1 MQNTTMEA
9 PELSTLDLGITEL
22 EPMEAP
28 GFWDTAGGFVAG
40 TVVGGAVVGGGVYGG
55 IVLGATIT

>member
-1 MQNTTMEA
+1 MQNITMEA
-9 PELSTLDLGITEL
+9 RELSTLDLGITEL

-40 TVVGGAVVGGGVYGG
+40 TVVGGAVVGGGIWGG
-55 IVLGATIT
+55 IAIGTAIT